1 MYHRPSTA
9 VVGELMPSLSS
20 RSLRYINMK
29 IGMSCPASED
39 RAATQYDQTRAQSI
53 YGLQNREV
61 RAQIRRGRVYMR
73 TPLGFSRHCAGCT
86 SI

>member
-1 MYHRPSTA
+1 MDHRPSTA

-29 IGMSCPASED
+29 IGMSCTASETAPLPSTTKLV
-39 RAATQYDQTRAQSI
+39 RNLFTAYKK
-53 YGLQNREV
+53 REV
-61 RAQIRRGRVYMR
+61 RAQICRGRVYMR
-73 TPLGFSRHCAGCT
+73 APSGFSRHCAGCT